1 MRNRVLQPLP
11 KRKKQ
16 GVAPPGYLFS
26 FSCVVTLVV
35 IKLRLRLPSF
45 VRPKDAPPKNFAVF
59 SLFSS
64 WFRCVIV
71 SLLGA
76 CPSVHSNVR
85 LYVHLSVTQMT
96 HPGAWNGLLMSPR
109 IFIGCFVY
117 TLFGPSLQQSTKVE
131 LITISLCKEC

>member
-11 KRKKQ
+11 SRKKL

-45 VRPKDAPPKNFAVF
+45 VRPRDAPPKNFAIF
-59 SLFSS
+59 FLFSS
-64 WFRCVIV
+64 CFRCV
-71 SLLGA
+71 
-76 CPSVHSNVR
+76 HSYVR

-96 HPGAWNGLLMSPR
+96 HPGAWHGLLMSPR

-117 TLFGPSLQQSTKVE
+117 PLFGPSLQQSTKVE
-131 LITISLCKEC
+131 LIRISLCKEC